1 MNKLTRRRHARRRR
15 RTRRRTRRRRRGSGL
30 SARIRKARAKSSRAK
45 VKIRK
50 AAQRLEAK
58 KTAFLVLVSS
68 LQLASA
74 ARTEISRA
82 PVDEVWVLGCT
93 GNTCRSPALKVAAGE
108 QGFEVDTCGTA
119 PRAVGQPATPAL
131 VDVLGGES
139 RAAAQEHVSQACE
152 PQICGGLFDNHG
164 GKVFG
169 VVAEKN
175 AADLRRVAAGCGVTN
190 LDIRVLGDVAPA
202 CKPLANDPF
211 FKSQKHVCKNIKDG
225 TPRPCNFQE
234 IAEEKIAYREMLGD
248 ARNCVAE
255 LQAQAERGVGPSL
268 GRRRKPRRGELESEL
283 ATTTTGREAHRRG
296 FGAEIGEGAV
306 RLAPPQKQFARGR
319 PNVGSLR
326 QPRGHL

>member
-1 MNKLTRRRHARRRR
+1 MKNAQRKSLRYRTRRKRRSRRR
-15 RTRRRTRRRRRGSGL
+15 RTRGAGWRD
-30 SARIRKARAKSSRAK
+30 KARRKSRRAK
-45 VKIRK
+45 AKIRK

-175 AADLRRVAAGCGVTN
+175 AADLRAVARECGVTN

-248 ARNCVAE
+248 ARHCVAE

-268 GRRRKPRRGELESEL
+268 GRRRKPRLGELEAEL
-283 ATTTTGREAHRRG
+283 ATTTTGKATTKGLLGSSLREAIRTM
-296 FGAEIGEGAV
+296 
-306 RLAPPQKQFARGR
+306 L
-319 PNVGSLR
+319 SC
-326 QPRGHL
+326 